1 MKINQQFLRMVFL
14 SKVLLIA
21 SITLLI
27 ATSFADDNI
36 ENSIGYNIESGA
48 LIVTLRVNYID
59 SENFSI
65 VVRNNAN
72 HMLVPLDDLKAF
84 NIKDEYLAGA
94 SIDLNEIHYINLNL
108 LQGTNYRLDEETL
121 ALEIKFPP
129 NQMKLQQFNAIE
141 VPEQEIAGK
150 PINGAF
156 LNYDLTLT
164 DTSDA
169 KYLAGFQEL
178 NYFCEYGTL
187 SNIFVMRSA
196 PINSSFKPQKNF
208 KRDYNI
214 FTRLETN
221 WTFDN
226 VENVARWR
234 IGDSLTKAAD
244 WSNSSRFIG
253 LQYATNFSIRPNLIT
268 HPLLEFAGK
277 SELPSTLDV
286 YANSSSIFHGES
298 KVGDFNVFNLPVI
311 TGRGDLVVKTQDIT
325 GKIQTVTIPY
335 YVAPVL
341 LTKGLSNFSFASG
354 IQRQNFAV
362 ESNEYQYFITNADY
376 MYGVSDY
383 WTTGMHFESLKSFG
397 TIGTTN
403 NVQIGNYGV
412 ITASLASNI
421 HNINNAQRVL
431 IGYSYESSS
440 WDFNANISKNG
451 NNYYDIYNYPLLTSS
466 EISYQMS
473 AGYNGETLGSISVN
487 FLSFASDTSERKS
500 KRLQIISTS
509 YQRDITQNTF
519 FNITAGTD
527 LNRKHQHTFA
537 YMTFGMNLGGSKSAS
552 VSNSYQ
558 NKYNTKQINFSA
570 PISTPLGFGYTANL
584 MQGKTTDYNLQFN
597 RNGQIGDAALYLY
610 KYNKNLTSQLEVKGS
625 IVTLD
630 KDFYFTRPI
639 NDSLALVKVGKL
651 KDVAIYNNNLI
662 TGYTNKDGKVLI
674 PNVLPYISSE
684 IRLDDETLPLDT
696 EFNSLALKVAP
707 KWKSA
712 VVVDFGVTIV
722 NSVEMVL
729 VDGNKQ
735 VVPFD
740 KIVTIEGIEEELFV
754 GYNGKLYIHN
764 IKDLKSLKGKACQD
778 DDCCRF
784 EASINNDFT
793 ASDSILDLGEVVC
806 E

>member
-1 MKINQQFLRMVFL
+1 MKINQQFLK
-14 SKVLLIA
+14 KVLLIA
-21 SITLLI
+21 GITLLI
-27 ATSFADDNI
+27 TTGLADDNTENSMKGNI
-36 ENSIGYNIESGA
+36 ENGA

-65 VVRNNAN
+65 VIKNNAN

-84 NIKDEYLAGA
+84 NIKDEYLASA
-94 SIDLNEIHYINLNL
+94 SIDLNDIRYVNLNL
-108 LQGTNYRLDEETL
+108 LPGTNYHLDEETL
-121 ALEIKFPP
+121 ALEIKFSP

-141 VPEQEIAGK
+141 IPEKVISGK
-150 PINGAF
+150 PISGAF
-156 LNYDLTLT
+156 LNYDLTFT
-164 DTSDA
+164 DTSDT
-169 KYLAGFQEL
+169 KSLAGFQEL
-178 NYFCEYGTL
+178 NYFCKYGTL
-187 SNIFVMRSA
+187 SNSIVMRTV
-196 PINSSFKPQKNF
+196 PINSSFSKKKNF

-226 VENVARWR
+226 VENIARWR
-234 IGDSLTKAAD
+234 IGDSLTSPAD
-244 WSNSSRFIG
+244 WSNSTRFIG

-286 YANSSSIFHGES
+286 YANASSIYHGES
-298 KVGDFNVFNLPVI
+298 KIGDFNVFNLPVI

-341 LTKGLSNFSFASG
+341 LAKGLSDFSFATG
-354 IQRQNFAV
+354 IQRQNFAI
-362 ESNEYQYFITNADY
+362 ESNEYQYFITSADY
-376 MYGVSDY
+376 MQGMSDY
-383 WTTGMHFESLKSFG
+383 WTSGIHFESLKNFG

-403 NVQIGNYGV
+403 NIQIGNYGV
-412 ITASLASNI
+412 ITASLASNL
-421 HNINNAQRVL
+421 HNINNAQRAL
-431 IGYSYESSS
+431 IGYSYESSG
-440 WDFNANISKNG
+440 WDFNANLSKNG
-451 NNYYDIYNYPLLTSS
+451 NNYYDIYNYPLVTSS

-473 AGYNGETLGSISVN
+473 TGYNHETLGSISVN
-487 FLSFASDTSERKS
+487 FLSFAIDTTERKS

-537 YMTFGMNLGGSKSAS
+537 YITFSMNLGGSKSAS
-552 VSNSYQ
+552 ISNSYH
-558 NKYNTKQINFSA
+558 NKYNTQQINFSA
-570 PISTPLGFGYTANL
+570 PVSTPLGFGYSANL
-584 MQGKTTDYNLQFN
+584 MKSKTTDYNLQFN

-610 KYNKNLTSQLEVKGS
+610 KYNKNLTSQLEFKGS
-625 IVTLD
+625 IVSLD

-639 NDSLALVKVGKL
+639 NDSLALVKVGTL
-651 KDVAIYNNNLI
+651 KNVAIYNNNLI

-696 EFNSLALKVAP
+696 EFDSLTLNIAP
-707 KWKSA
+707 KWKNA

-729 VDGNKQ
+729 VDGNKK
-735 VVPFD
+735 VISFD
-740 KIVTIEGIEEELFV
+740 KIVTVEGLKEELFV
-754 GYNGKLYIHN
+754 GYEGRLYIHN
-764 IKDLKSLKGKACQD
+764 IKDLRTLKGKACQD
-778 DDCCRF
+778 DDCCHF
-784 EASINNDFT
+784 EAPINNDFNT
-793 ASDSILDLGEVVC
+793 SDLILDLGEVVC
-806 E
+806 K